1 MLACTAI
8 GVGRQAA
15 EIEIA
20 EEDSASSVFLVL
32 SVVLLAPTMNS
43 PSLPLSTA
51 SNYSSRKPTSSSK
64 ELNGLTVITRAQSS
78 QPSAAEPG
86 QQQDENHDDAG
97 GEFSF
102 ALSPVIRRRRGNN
115 GGSPTALS
123 QSSTT
128 PASTV
133 SAAADE
139 DETSS
144 QYSGPSTGLHS
155 PAESD
160 DGGNSMSVILEQ
172 DPVYGGDDEN
182 GDPSFLHFICRT
194 ATSGDDLQRAIGHV
208 TVEAAS
214 LADQNGR
221 TPLHVLSR
229 NKSLSRATNANRNS
243 LTSGHSSGL
252 LSVSPG
258 GLQRAF
264 SHGSATT
271 TTSAAAEQASN
282 DEEALSCFVEI
293 LFRAYPAA
301 MITTDTEDGHIPFES
316 ALHDFVECNLD
327 TDQQRSTSS
336 RSLQTSEKQLSTLI
350 PTLWEFKGTVASRWA
365 NATGQG
371 YQQHR
376 NSKSSFTNSM
386 QQGGGGCGG
395 GGGDIESGGD
405 PPTEK
410 VVSRDRTFP
419 KRVRVSSH
427 MLSSL
432 HMLSALLE
440 ALDTVSEQL
449 TEKSTR
455 GSIYSSR
462 RRSRSRKSSRALD
475 ALNNMTVQDI
485 SDSIVQTIA
494 SVPDLVKTVLFI
506 EDEEQKSHCLGTTLI
521 QRVLTSKYSVGSW
534 LTGMLQSHKKEPAEL
549 AVQYLHI
556 VSSSVS
562 IEQQSNANST
572 TKRTKGRV
580 EAANQE
586 ENDDLCQE
594 ISRLPDFVPSL
605 LSLGDKQIEEAATT
619 LVVQKVLDQIISR
632 PFVVTVVFCDALFLA
647 ILISGYRGA
656 VSGLILGISPN
667 AILRYIYLANVGIFY
682 FVLREIGKA
691 ISLVSG
697 RVGVLMCNFSFL
709 SRSSLKQSLPSQCDI
724 QCMIT
729 RRARIYFFSFW
740 NLTDLLSTILSL
752 VSVIAIRRTMGS
764 PGLRNLCAVT
774 TGFLWLRVL
783 SFLKG
788 INMQLATFVLAILQ
802 VRGQFE
808 LGDV

>member
-1 MLACTAI
+1 
-8 GVGRQAA
+8 
-15 EIEIA
+15 
-20 EEDSASSVFLVL
+20 
-32 SVVLLAPTMNS
+32 
-43 PSLPLSTA
+43 
-51 SNYSSRKPTSSSK
+51 
-64 ELNGLTVITRAQSS
+64 VITRGQSS

-133 SAAADE
+133 SAAAEE

-144 QYSGPSTGLHS
+144 QYSGPSPSTGLPHS
-155 PAESD
+155 PAESE

-172 DPVYGGDDEN
+172 DPLYGGDDEN

-194 ATSGDDLQRAIGHV
+194 ATSGADLQRAIGHV

-301 MITTDTEDGHIPFES
+301 MITTDTVDGHIPFES
-316 ALHDFVECNLD
+316 ALHEFVECNLD
-327 TDQQRSTSS
+327 TDQQRSTST

-376 NSKSSFTNSM
+376 NSKSSFANSM
-386 QQGGGGCGG
+386 QQGGGGG
-395 GGGDIESGGD
+395 GGGDVETGGD

-432 HMLSALLE
+432 HMLSALLD

-462 RRSRSRKSSRALD
+462 HRSRSRKSSRALD

-485 SDSIVQTIA
+485 SDSIIQTIA

-521 QRVLTSKYSVGSW
+521 RRVLMSKYSVGSW
-534 LTGMLQSHKKEPAEL
+534 LTGMLQSHKKKPAEL

-562 IEQQSNANST
+562 IEQQSNANGT
-572 TKRTKGRV
+572 KKRTKGRV

-619 LVVQKVLDQIISR
+619 RVVQKVLDQIISR

-656 VSGLILGISPN
+656 VSGLILGISPS

-697 RVGVLMCNFSFL
+697 RAAVSCAISFSYL
-709 SRSSLKQSLPSQCDI
+709 DQI
-724 QCMIT
+724 
-729 RRARIYFFSFW
+729 
-740 NLTDLLSTILSL
+740 
-752 VSVIAIRRTMGS
+752 
-764 PGLRNLCAVT
+764 
-774 TGFLWLRVL
+774 
-783 SFLKG
+783 
-788 INMQLATFVLAILQ
+788 
-802 VRGQFE
+802 
-808 LGDV
+808 